1 MVAWVRVGQLLDG
14 TAPSKKKKPV
24 LYHAPPSHM
33 YEVIA
38 LVRGSRI
45 AAPMKDRLS
54 MQDVQDAVNKL

>member
-1 MVAWVRVGQLLDG
+1 
-14 TAPSKKKKPV
+14 
-24 LYHAPPSHM
+24 M